1 LQFHYWRPP
10 PLEAALAERVLSSQS
25 EADVAMLDLIFV
37 AVSLLFLWISWL
49 YVKGCEKV

>member
-1 LQFHYWRPP
+1 LQIHYCGPP
-10 PLEAALAERVLSSQS
+10 CLEAVLAERALSSQS
-25 EADVAMLDLIFV
+25 EADAAMLDLIFV